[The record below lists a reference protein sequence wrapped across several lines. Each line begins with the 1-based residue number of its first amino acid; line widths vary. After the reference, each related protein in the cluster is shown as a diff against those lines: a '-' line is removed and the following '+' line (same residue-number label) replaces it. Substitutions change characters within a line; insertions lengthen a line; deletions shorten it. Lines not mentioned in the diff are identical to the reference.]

1 MSTKKISKANKKANR
16 TNKNKLLSKN
26 INKTINENNYLSFL
40 RACLRKYI
48 EKDVFLYSSNAS
60 FFFIIALIPLSML
73 IFSTI
78 SLIPNSDIDYIINE
92 LDLLI
97 PSIEEFKTIVTTVVN
112 IAKGLTTKSILSANA
127 IFSIIAATALTHS
140 LSIGISN
147 IHGKMNIKEF
157 ITAKFYSFFN
167 MFFLLAV
174 TASLVIVFLFG
185 NMIMEVLQNYLEF
198 DMSYF
203 LKLFNLRYPIALIVL
218 FSFLMSIYTTS
229 TRFKRKF
236 KYNAIGAFISSVLW
250 ILVSNIFSIY
260 FTYFPI
266 ESGIYGAFSG
276 VIVIMFWLLTCVNVI
291 FIGSIINEVLYPHA
305 EVLKEY
311 NKTHKKNHIIIS
323 HK

>member
-1 MSTKKISKANKKANR
+1 MATKKINKVK
-16 TNKNKLLSKN
+16 KK
-26 INKTINENNYLSFL
+26 INKRINENKLLSFL
-40 RACLRKYI
+40 RACFRKYLDK
-48 EKDVFLYSSNAS
+48 EVFLYSSNAS

-78 SLIPNSDIDYIINE
+78 SLIPNSDIDYIIDE
-92 LDLLI
+92 LELLV
-97 PSIEEFKTIVTTVVN
+97 PNMEEFKNVVTNVIN
-112 IAKGLTTKSILSANA
+112 IAKGLATKSILSANA
-127 IFSIIAATALTHS
+127 IFSLIAATALTHS

-167 MFFLLAV
+167 MFFLLLV

-185 NMIMEVLQNYLEF
+185 NMIMEILEDYLQI
-198 DMSYF
+198 DMSF
-203 LKLFNLRYPIALIVL
+203 FARLFNLRYPIALIVL
-218 FSFLMSIYTTS
+218 FTFLMSIYTTS

-236 KYNAIGAFISSVLW
+236 KYNAMGAFISSVLW
-250 ILVSNIFSIY
+250 ILVSNLFSIY

-266 ESGIYGAFSG
+266 KSGIYGAFSG

-291 FIGSIINEVLYPHA
+291 FIGSVINEVLYPHV

-311 NKTHKKNHIIIS
+311 NKTHKKNH
-323 HK
+323 K

>member
-1 MSTKKISKANKKANR
+1 MATTNIKKTKKRIDNKIQSKSKTISSKINKK
-16 TNKNKLLSKN
+16 
-26 INKTINENNYLSFL
+26 INENEFLSFI
-40 RACLRKYI
+40 RSCFRKYV
-48 EKDVFLYSSNAS
+48 EKEVFLYSSNAS

-92 LDLLI
+92 LDILV
-97 PSIEEFKTIVTTVVN
+97 PNMEEFKNVVTSVIN

-127 IFSIIAATALTHS
+127 IFSLVAATALTHS

-167 MFFLLAV
+167 MFFLLLV

-185 NMIMEVLQNYLEF
+185 NMIMEILEDYLQI
-198 DMSYF
+198 DMSF
-203 LKLFNLRYPIALIVL
+203 FARLFNLRYPIALIVL
-218 FSFLMSIYTTS
+218 FTFLMSIYTTS

-236 KYNAIGAFISSVLW
+236 KYNATGAFISSVLW
-250 ILVSNIFSIY
+250 ILVSNLFSIY

-291 FIGSIINEVLYPHA
+291 FIGSVINEVLYPHA

-311 NKTHKKNHIIIS
+311 YKTHKK
-323 HK
+323 K